1 MKMIK
6 ALSLAL
12 LVLFSQ
18 HIYAQPSTTMAE
30 NMRSDGRIYV
40 VIAVLLTILAG
51 IFLYL
56 VRLEKKIKSLEKK

>member
-6 ALSLAL
+6 ALSLTL

-18 HIYAQPSTTMAE
+18 SLFAQPTTSMAD

-56 VRLEKKIKSLEKK
+56 VRMEKKIKSLEKE

>member
-6 ALSLAL
+6 ALSLTL
-12 LVLFSQ
+12 LILFSQ
-18 HIYAQPSTTMAE
+18 HIYAQPTTSMAD

-56 VRLEKKIKSLEKK
+56 VRLEKKIKSLEKE

>member
-6 ALSLAL
+6 NLSLTL

-18 HIYAQPSTTMAE
+18 SLFAQPTTSMAD

-56 VRLEKKIKSLEKK
+56 VRLEKKIKSLEKE

>member
-6 ALSLAL
+6 ALSLTL
-12 LVLFSQ
+12 LILFSQ
-18 HIYAQPSTTMAE
+18 SLFAQPTTSMAD

>member
-6 ALSLAL
+6 ALSLTL
-12 LVLFSQ
+12 LILFSQ
-18 HIYAQPSTTMAE
+18 SLFAQPTTSMAD

-56 VRLEKKIKSLEKK
+56 VRLEKKIKSLEKE